1 MILFDLKKAETIL
14 KKGDYSNRFI
24 FNYFLVNAL
33 LITFSLYVIS
43 QDFTSWLLLLD
54 LSTGFLITLLGLFYF
69 FNLNE
74 NGDKKSFLD
83 RYFVLVLIISIRVIF
98 LLLLLF
104 VAYALLDELF
114 FDFDIDTESF
124 WFNYTISSGISLLIY
139 ILLGRSF
146 RRVANVKV

>member
-54 LSTGFLITLLGLFYF
+54 LSTGFLITLLGLFYL

-114 FDFDIDTESF
+114 FDFYIDTESF